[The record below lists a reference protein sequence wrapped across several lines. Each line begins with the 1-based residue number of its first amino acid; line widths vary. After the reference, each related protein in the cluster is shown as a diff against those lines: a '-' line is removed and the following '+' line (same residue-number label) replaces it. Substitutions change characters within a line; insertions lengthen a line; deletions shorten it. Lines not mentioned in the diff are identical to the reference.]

1 METASKVKV
10 DSRERSRG
18 GREETVVEREGTGWE
33 EAGGERVERES
44 DDVSSSS
51 WREGRT
57 KSGKDF
63 TIDCSCE
70 ARVKRVFA
78 LYVS

>member
-1 METASKVKV
+1 M
-10 DSRERSRG
+10 RWRR
-18 GREETVVEREGTGWE
+18 
-33 EAGGERVERES
+33 ERVEGES
-44 DDVSSSS
+44 DDVFSS

-70 ARVKRVFA
+70 
-78 LYVS
+78 VSVCAIR